1 MIQKKYRDCIAAE
14 YIGIF
19 LISLIPLLWY
29 RDGFHINAGDID
41 YGIFNF
47 ERLLHRL
54 QSWDISFLGGTDR
67 SNNASSLPFVSM
79 GAFFDIFFNY
89 RVSQVVC
96 YVCIVFIN
104 SLSIRY
110 LLRSVLAGVG
120 WRYAAAI
127 LIVVLFFNT
136 NIYNAFVWVRL
147 QINITTLGLIPA
159 IIAIYWNY
167 ALNKIDIN
175 KAYILLFIFSLYG
188 GPIGIQPPL
197 IFNLLLVML
206 ILYWY
211 LSASN
216 ERVFRKFL
224 QLTFFYALCSLYWE
238 VPLLGYIYFSGFG
251 DSEIGAATYNVY
263 ELIRWVSTNTSL
275 GNIIFGLGD
284 QPWYDSW
291 GGMKYW
297 PEFDGYRR
305 APYFLIS
312 SSIIFYITYV
322 GFKSTQGKTR
332 YFAICYLAMLG
343 LSVGTH
349 FPFEQIYMMLVKYFP
364 YFWIHRAPWQKFYM
378 FALVFQSVLLFFGI
392 NSLLLKSVCKKE

>member
-1 MIQKKYRDCIAAE
+1 VIKKNYRGSVAAE

-67 SNNASSLPFVSM
+67 SNNAASLSFVGM
-79 GAFFDIFFNY
+79 AAFFDIFFDY
-89 RVSQVVC
+89 RASQIVC
-96 YVCIVFIN
+96 YAFIFFIN

-110 LLRSVLAGVG
+110 LLKSVLGGVG
-120 WRYAAAI
+120 WGYTAAL
-127 LIVVLFFNT
+127 LIVVLFYNT
-136 NIYNAFVWVRL
+136 NIYNAFAWVRL
-147 QINITTLGLIPA
+147 QINITTLGLIPGL
-159 IIAIYWNY
+159 IALYWNF
-167 ALNKIDIN
+167 ALNKIGIK
-175 KAYILLFIFSLYG
+175 KAYILLFMLSLYG
-188 GPIGIQPPL
+188 SPIGIQPPL
-197 IFNLLLVML
+197 MFNLILVML

-211 LSASN
+211 LSKTN
-216 ERVFRKFL
+216 EGVFKKFL
-224 QLTFFYALCSLYWE
+224 QLTLFYCLCSFYWAA
-238 VPLLGYIYFSGFG
+238 PLLGYIYFSGFG
-251 DSEIGAATYNVY
+251 NSEIGAATYNVY

-275 GNIIFGLGD
+275 GNIVFGLGD

-291 GGMKYW
+291 DGLKYW
-297 PEFDGYRR
+297 PEFDAYRQ

-322 GFKSTQGKTR
+322 GFKSTQGNTR
-332 YFAICYLAMLG
+332 YFAICYLTMLG
-343 LSVGTH
+343 LSVGAH
-349 FPFEQIYMMLVKYFP
+349 FPFEQAYMALVNYFP

-378 FALVFQSVLLFFGI
+378 FTLIFQSVLLFFGI
-392 NSLLLKSVCKKE
+392 NSLLLKPACKKR